1 MMKKIYTLAIV
12 LLVLG
17 VSSCK
22 LALLPARTPLAGT
35 DRRNGARFGF
45 GR

>member
-1 MMKKIYTLAIV
+1 MMNKIYSLSIV

-22 LALLPARTPLAGT
+22 ALLPARTPLAGT